1 MSHNR
6 QSSRAYARFSCSHNG
21 LSILE
26 TAIHGSRMAA
36 SRVLPP
42 IRAAPRL
49 HGRPLRCFPQEVV
62 SALPPASGVPIPRS
76 SRRSMDDDR
85 CARWIP
91 LAPISHLVDPRP
103 PRVLAV
109 LARSRQ
115 VGYDAPVPVAAIYLG
130 TLLDLITIR
139 GGCNFAIPLLR
150 VYNIASTTA
159 PVQLILEVRSP
170 ASTLASESQTDIS
183 LSARGQCRPVFG
195 GSLAISSTMGSYRIG
210 YHSNLTLPSHCS
222 MSDRA
227 SEPALYT
234 CCTRPHRLCAS
245 SSLEART
252 ARSRSAL
259 NRRVHRMRM
268 HGPGRALQ

>member
-6 QSSRAYARFSCSHNG
+6 QLSRAYARFSCSHNG

-26 TAIHGSRMAA
+26 TAIHGSRMGTCTRTPAT

-49 HGRPLRCFPQEVV
+49 HGSREC
-62 SALPPASGVPIPRS
+62 PATCISVPIPRS

-85 CARWIP
+85 CARSSP
-91 LAPISHLVDPRP
+91 H
-103 PRVLAV
+103 RVLAV

-115 VGYDAPVPVAAIYLG
+115 VGYDAPVLAAAIYLG

-139 GGCNFAIPLLR
+139 
-150 VYNIASTTA
+150 
-159 PVQLILEVRSP
+159 LILEVRSP

-183 LSARGQCRPVFG
+183 LSAGGQCRPVFG

-222 MSDRA
+222 MSDGA
-227 SEPALYT
+227 SEPALYA
-234 CCTRPHRLCAS
+234 CRTRPHRS
-245 SSLEART
+245 T
-252 ARSRSAL
+252 AGSRSAL
-259 NRRVHRMRM
+259 NRRVHRECLFLI
-268 HGPGRALQ
+268 HLTLLHFFPLFFGRLGA